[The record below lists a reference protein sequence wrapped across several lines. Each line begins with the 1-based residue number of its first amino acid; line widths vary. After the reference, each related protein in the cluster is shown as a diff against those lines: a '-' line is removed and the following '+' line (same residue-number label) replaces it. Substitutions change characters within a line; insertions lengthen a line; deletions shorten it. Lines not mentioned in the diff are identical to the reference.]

1 MTDYPLFYKRDTSY
15 NAVSGW
21 IYNSDTQ
28 EPKRSTPTAASVL
41 KIVKATATSSE
52 PGNGPEMTLDNDA
65 NTRFSGQGMGLNI
78 TFDLGGQQNF
88 SGIEVD
94 WYKANERASSVDL
107 LVDDKLFATFVSD
120 RNVNPQPITIPS
132 AMPATKISLVNKG
145 NTQNDWM
152 SITGVKIYGQQ
163 LIVPVEPGGGGG
175 GGTVEPIPP
184 PATGVDHFGSKMIYP
199 TIPNGR
205 VFNCP
210 LDTGAKRTLSSG
222 KRDGNSDLCPLGSG
236 TYTIDPSI
244 KEMIIKGGA
253 PRVYVYDSQRAK
265 LFENVEVTCYYKNIS
280 GTQAS
285 YQGFEIGNRGE
296 HELGGS
302 NNARVYYARHSLNG
316 NWDRMKEDVHPSG
329 LATSTAKKGVAF
341 SKGVYY
347 GMKLVVRTLKDK
359 SGVKI
364 EAYRD
369 ETDGKNGGTWIL
381 MDSWTDKASAGWGG
395 YPIYIPSTARCGCHS
410 VFARTDNAT
419 DFRIK
424 KFTIREVGPA

>member
-1 MTDYPLFYKRDTSY
+1 MTDYPLFYKKDVNY
-15 NAVSGW
+15 NPVSGW

-28 EPKRSTPTAASVL
+28 EPKKSTPTAVSVL

-52 PGNGPEMTLDNDA
+52 AGNGPEMTLDNDP

-88 SGIEVD
+88 SGIEID
-94 WYKANERASSVDL
+94 WYKASERASSVDL
-107 LVDDKLFATFVSD
+107 LIDDKLFATFVSD
-120 RNVNPQPITIPS
+120 RNVNPQPIAIPS
-132 AMPATKISLVNKG
+132 AMPANKISLINKG

-163 LIVPVEPGGGGG
+163 LTQPVEPGGGGG
-175 GGTVEPIPP
+175 TVEPPP
-184 PATGVDHFGSKMIYP
+184 PTTTGLDHFGSKMIYP
-199 TIPNGR
+199 TIQGGR
-205 VFNCP
+205 VFNAP
-210 LDTGAKRTLSSG
+210 FDTGSQRTLNAG
-222 KRDGNSDLCPLGSG
+222 KRDGNSDLCPLGNG
-236 TYTIDPSI
+236 TYTIYPNI
-244 KEMIIKGGA
+244 GELKMNGGA

-265 LFENVEVTCYYKNIS
+265 LFENVEITCYYKRIS
-280 GTQAS
+280 GSPAS

-302 NNARVYYARHSLNG
+302 NNARVYYARVSING

-329 LATSTAKKGVAF
+329 LATSTVKRGVAF
-341 SKGVYY
+341 NTNTWY
-347 GMKLVVRTLKDK
+347 GMKLIVRTLKDK
-359 SGVKI
+359 SGVKL

-369 ETDGKNGGTWIL
+369 ETDGKNGGTWVK
-381 MDSWTDKASAGWGG
+381 MDDWTDKASAGWGG

-424 KFTIREVGPA
+424 KFTIREVGPV